1 MKQSHSGGTGDEP
14 GEAVDSATSDVASHV
29 SERVIGVGTDLVDVP
44 QLACALIRTPGMKDR
59 IFTLAEWTY
68 AQRYKDPS
76 QHLAARFAA
85 KEAVMKSLGKG
96 MGDMS
101 FDEIEVT
108 RDDSGKPSVS
118 LYGRALEVATEARVL
133 RFEVSLTHTATMAHS
148 MVTAIG
154 RVE

>member
-14 GEAVDSATSDVASHV
+14 GEAVDSATSDVASATRDRV
-29 SERVIGVGTDLVDVP
+29 CERASRMSVP
-44 QLACALIRTPGMKDR
+44 GR
-59 IFTLAEWTY
+59 
-68 AQRYKDPS
+68 
-76 QHLAARFAA
+76 
-85 KEAVMKSLGKG
+85 KSS
-96 MGDMS
+96 DMS